1 MVILNNIMFVNST
14 LTTSKVLL
22 SSTLGLMTVGDKI
35 RQLRK
40 ERGWS
45 QSDLAGKLGVKPQNI
60 SRYEQNRVQPR
71 ESTLKIF
78 AEVFE
83 LPLEEFQSLASTV
96 DIPDLDPE
104 MANYI
109 REIPTLSAKDQEAV
123 KLVLKALITAK
134 KAQRLFAS

>member
-60 SRYEQNRVQPR
+60 SRSEQNRVQPR

-123 KLVLKALITAK
+123 KSVLKALITAK
-134 KAQRLFAS
+134 KAQKLFAS